1 MNKIYNSIFFSKG
14 LCNVNS
20 SHSKPT
26 TRNQKLVVPV
36 TLQTRTIEKKKL
48 EVAPAVKLFK
58 PLCVPHFPHGT
69 ASTKIR
75 ETANLTS
82 ADKFNCRIY
91 KISKCRCKNVIVVHR
106 GRQNNNMVYYRLSHD
121 AVP

>member
-1 MNKIYNSIFFSKG
+1 MNKIYNSIVFQRG
-14 LCNVNS
+14 Y
-20 SHSKPT
+20 
-26 TRNQKLVVPV
+26 V
-36 TLQTRTIEKKKL
+36 TLILVTPKQQHETKNWWFQLHWKQEQSKKKL

-91 KISKCRCKNVIVVHR
+91 KISKIRCKKVIVIHH
-106 GRQNNNMVYYRLSHD
+106 GRQNNNVVYYRLSHD